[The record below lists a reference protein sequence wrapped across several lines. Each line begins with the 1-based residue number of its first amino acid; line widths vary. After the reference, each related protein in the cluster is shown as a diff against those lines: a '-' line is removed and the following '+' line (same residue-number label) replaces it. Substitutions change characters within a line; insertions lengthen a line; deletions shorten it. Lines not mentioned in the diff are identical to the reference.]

1 MKDHLNAVVLSSDKG
16 SLVDDISI
24 EGIAFDLL
32 ALKDLRVDF
41 HCLDHFLMT
50 RTEPQYLQLSM
61 KCPSSSPV
69 TRISRPH
76 MLPSGSFP

>member
-1 MKDHLNAVVLSSDKG
+1 MKSHLDAVVLSSDKG
-16 SLVDDISI
+16 SFVDDVSI
-24 EGIAFDLL
+24 ERIAFDLL
-32 ALKDLRVDF
+32 TLKDLRVDL
-41 HCLDHFLMT
+41 HSLDHFLMT
-50 RTEPQYLQLSM
+50 RTEPQYLQFSM